1 MESEIINGKHEF
13 IPKEIK
19 NHYLHQ
25 VKCGSSMIDSET
37 QNIIPILI
45 SRNDEQIIF
54 CDTPGFNDT
63 RGSEVDIANG
73 IGIRRCAEVCEGLKP
88 IVIISSQVGD
98 RAEILVKLA
107 EILNSMFSNLQSA
120 IRDFIYIYT
129 KFPIDHKEAKIK
141 LNELLNSLD
150 ASLNNQEKSREGI
163 SNCFK
168 ILVRDMFRKSKRDL
182 IFIDPINGDKEEA
195 LDLII
200 NNQAEFITNIE
211 EKISGSLSK
220 KSEKKLESQFD
231 KHYKAMEKS
240 IELFESELSMYKFK
254 QLKELKDILRK
265 KDINNKFDAIL
276 KKLIENF
283 DKSCSKINQEFN
295 KKIKTF
301 YSLSEQEIENYFSFM
316 KNIQDSNRLFKMFD
330 IDETEKIEN
339 SYEEM
344 KSDLKK
350 NYATIF
356 KTLCEK
362 NLTEN
367 VEVIAISLS
376 NLQKMSLLYENF
388 QFEDDNPL
396 NLAHLYNEMKR
407 IISQTTASHFSML
420 SAISDI
426 LDSDDH
432 DLNEICNQ
440 LDSVKKFEELFRN
453 HLDENSFKY
462 NEFKKVLLNAVE
474 KKIKMFNEIFVK
486 NDDEEKVLENLEA
499 FESKIKEYDFLLK
512 FFDRSVMC
520 LQSHLDHRTLE
531 ENKMKLLEKATVFFD
546 FIHEII
552 RDKLKFLGENDNRY
566 FF

>member
-1 MESEIINGKHEF
+1 MESKIVNGKHEV
-13 IPKEIK
+13 IPKEIT
-19 NHYLHQ
+19 NNYLNQ
-25 VKCGSSMIDSET
+25 VKCGASMIDSET

-63 RGSEVDIANG
+63 RGSEVDISNG
-73 IGIRRCAEVCEGLKP
+73 IGIQKCAEVCQGIKP
-88 IVIISSQVGD
+88 IIIISSQFGD

-107 EILNSMFSNLQSA
+107 EILNSLFSNLQSS

-129 KFPIDHKEAKIK
+129 KFPKDHEEAKIK
-141 LNELLNSLD
+141 VNELLYSLD
-150 ASLNNQEKSREGI
+150 ASLNNQEKIREGI

-168 ILVRDMFRKSKRDL
+168 ILVKDMLKKSKRDL
-182 IFIDPINGDKEEA
+182 IFIDPINGDKAEA

-200 NNQAEFITNIE
+200 NNQAEFITKIE

-265 KDINNKFDAIL
+265 KEINNRFDAIL

-283 DKSCSKINQEFN
+283 DKSCSKVNQEFS

-301 YSLSEQEIENYFSFM
+301 YSLSEQEIETYFSFM
-316 KNIQDSNRLFKMFD
+316 KNIQDSNRLFKNFD
-330 IDETEKIEN
+330 IDGIEKIGN
-339 SYEEM
+339 TYEEIE
-344 KSDLKK
+344 SDLKR

-362 NLTEN
+362 NLYEN
-367 VEVIAISLS
+367 VKDIAVSLN
-376 NLQKMSLLYENF
+376 NLQKMSLIYEKF
-388 QFEDDNPL
+388 QFEDPL
-396 NLAHLYNEMKR
+396 NLAHLYNEMKS
-407 IISQTTASHFSML
+407 IISKRANSHFSML

-426 LDSDDH
+426 LDSEDH
-432 DLNEICNQ
+432 DFNEICKQ

-453 HLDENSFKY
+453 YLDANSFKY
-462 NEFKKVLLNAVE
+462 IEFKKVLMNAIE
-474 KKIKMFNEIFVK
+474 KKIKIFNEIFVK
-486 NDDEEKVLENLEA
+486 NDDEEKILENLEA
-499 FESKIKEYDFLLK
+499 FQSKEKEYDFLLK

-520 LQSHLDHRTLE
+520 LHSHLDLKTLE
-531 ENKMKLLEKATVFFD
+531 ENKIKLLEKAASFFD
-546 FIHEII
+546 FIHKII
-552 RDKLKFLGENDNRY
+552 REKLKFLDENNHR
-566 FF
+566 